1 MDMVEKHSTMLT
13 LGTKT
18 PDFNLKSIDGEVY
31 SNETFNESKGLLVMF
46 ICNHCPFVIHVKD
59 GLVSMTNELMELGIG
74 VIGINSND
82 SSQEKYAEDSFEKMI
97 EYSDSWGF
105 KFPYTVDTDQSVA
118 KSFTAQCTP
127 DFFLFDRNQ
136 ELVYRGQMDG
146 SRPGNDTPVTGI
158 DILNAASLMLAGE
171 PPVGDQFPSAGC
183 NIKWIPGQEPDYF

>member
-59 GLVSMTNELMELGIG
+59 GLVNMTNELMELGIG

-82 SSQEKYAEDSFEKMI
+82 SSQEKMI

-146 SRPGNDTPVTGI
+146 SRPGNDTPVTGV
-158 DILNAASLMLAGE
+158 DILNPASLMLAGE

>member
-1 MDMVEKHSTMLT
+1 MVEKHSTMLT

-59 GLVSMTNELMELGIG
+59 GLVNMSNELMKLGIG

-127 DFFLFDRNQ
+127 DFFLFDKNQ

-146 SRPGNDTPVTGI
+146 SRPGNDTPVTGV

>member
-59 GLVSMTNELMELGIG
+59 GLVNMTNELMELGIG

-127 DFFLFDRNQ
+127 DFFLFDKNQ

-146 SRPGNDTPVTGI
+146 SRPGNDTPVTGV

>member
-59 GLVSMTNELMELGIG
+59 GLVNMTNELMELGIG

-82 SSQEKYAEDSFEKMI
+82 SSQAKYAEDSFEKMI

-146 SRPGNDTPVTGI
+146 SRPGNDTPVTGV

-171 PPVGDQFPSAGC
+171 PPVGNQFPSAGC